1 MGEVSLEGTDEP
13 SHDTAHHTV
22 LRIGCDD
29 CAMSGTAACDD
40 CLVTFVH
47 THGEPVAVVLDL
59 EEHRALRRLQS
70 VGLVPANRH
79 VQLGVR
85 R

>member
-1 MGEVSLEGTDEP
+1 MET
-13 SHDTAHHTV
+13 

-29 CAMSGTAACDD
+29 CAMTGTVACDD
-40 CLVTFVH
+40 CLVTFVR
-47 THGEPVAVVLDL
+47 TRGEPQAVVLDL
-59 EEHRALRRLQS
+59 DEHRALRRLQS

-79 VQLGVR
+79 VGLGAR

>member
-1 MGEVSLEGTDEP
+1 MREASVQGADDG
-13 SHDTAHHTV
+13 V

-29 CAMSGTAACDD
+29 CAMARTAACDD

-59 EEHRALRRLQS
+59 DEHRALRRLQS
-70 VGLVPANRH
+70 AGLVPASRH